1 MFEKLAK
8 FRPFEPRNVFE
19 PRRLASWAALYSND
33 NLPGFRRPE
42 GRRKRPTRAPACHW
56 VLIDGRLECR
66 WIVED
71 TIEASISDLDQQRR
85 ADRSSGRRATI
96 ARPAALKMTASA

>member
-8 FRPFEPRNVFE
+8 FRPFEPRQMTPWTV
-19 PRRLASWAALYSND
+19 PYAND

-42 GRRKRPTRAPACHW
+42 GRRRRPTSAPACYW

-66 WIVED
+66 WTVED
-71 TIEASISDLDQQRR
+71 TIGSFIDDLDRQRR
-85 ADRSSGRRATI
+85 ADRGSGPRATI
-96 ARPAALKMTASA
+96 AHPAALKTTASA